1 VVSESCRLAG
11 PFLPSMKEKTLGD
24 VHKTKLD
31 DILTD
36 IEFALKKSMG
46 DYAYIIG
53 VNKKDHI
60 EILFEDIHEK
70 DLKLKAFMSTFCEN
84 PIVTKYKL
92 RRDLDNWGIIENKYI
107 LFTVIPPWVGGFSI
121 SATTISIQN

>member
-1 VVSESCRLAG
+1 MVSESCRLAG

-92 RRDLDNWGIIENKYI
+92 RRDLDNWGIIANKYI

>member
-1 VVSESCRLAG
+1 MKESATRQRIVSEAVRLAG
-11 PFLPSMKEKTLGD
+11 PFLPSMQEKTLVD

-36 IEFALKKSMG
+36 VEFALKKTMG

-60 EILFEDIHEK
+60 EILFEDIHDK
-70 DLKLKAFMSTFCEN
+70 DLKLKAFMSTFC
-84 PIVTKYKL
+84 
-92 RRDLDNWGIIENKYI
+92 
-107 LFTVIPPWVGGFSI
+107 
-121 SATTISIQN
+121 